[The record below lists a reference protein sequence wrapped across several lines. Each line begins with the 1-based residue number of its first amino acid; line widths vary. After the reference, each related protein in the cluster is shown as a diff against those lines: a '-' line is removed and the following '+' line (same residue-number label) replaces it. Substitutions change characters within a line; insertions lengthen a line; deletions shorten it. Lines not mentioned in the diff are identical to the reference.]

1 MTLLELESYLNSR
14 LNKFE
19 GCKIDVNVDFH
30 FEIDSC
36 VKKALTDIGLDD
48 MLEYSPWC
56 IKLSN
61 PLEHG
66 IDYVDNEILRL
77 HLELNEDKRYKRVR
91 RGTIESINFMV
102 CDSESLNLTIPEYIS
117 KLRVKFIER
126 RISQLEY
133 EKETLIKEL
142 DKVNCDLIEFQLR
155 LIEIKN

>member
-19 GCKIDVNVDFH
+19 GCKIDVNIDFH
-30 FEIDSC
+30 FEIGSC

-48 MLEYSPWC
+48 TLEYSPWC

-61 PLEHG
+61 PLEYG
-66 IDYVDNEILRL
+66 IDYVDNEILKL

-102 CDSESLNLTIPEYIS
+102 CDSEYIS